1 MTHSRTTVCGAIA
14 GAATSLQAL
23 PDLPGWFRACATIVA
38 SAALIALGLHAA
50 DCPPNCPGTDPQGRR
65 LGGQGPRFLA
75 GVLVV
80 LVLAAAICLAALASG
95 CTTVY
100 ARSHSRTGEGTNRVD
115 KSGVL
120 YGVTFFDS
128 GQVLGKTKVAL
139 DTATNGTWPAGIST
153 AGLDQHASSTG
164 MVTIIQNFPKV
175 VPVP

>member
-1 MTHSRTTVCGAIA
+1 
-14 GAATSLQAL
+14 
-23 PDLPGWFRACATIVA
+23 
-38 SAALIALGLHAA
+38 
-50 DCPPNCPGTDPQGRR
+50 
-65 LGGQGPRFLA
+65 
-75 GVLVV
+75 
-80 LVLAAAICLAALASG
+80 
-95 CTTVY
+95 
-100 ARSHSRTGEGTNRVD
+100 
-115 KSGVL
+115 VL